1 MATVSELLA
10 VAAKEVGVAEEPAG
24 SNRVRYNTWY
34 YGKEVSGSAYPWCM
48 VFVQWCFAQVGASLP
63 ARTASCGAL
72 MRAAKAG
79 GSWVAA
85 DYRAGDV
92 VIYDFG
98 EDGTTDHCGIVESAG
113 DGFVTAIEGNTGV
126 GNDANG
132 GQVQRRRRSVE
143 LVVGAVRPVYE
154 REESGMDNIPSSWT
168 KEAVEWAVK
177 NGLILGDEKG
187 DLRLH
192 DTVTREELM
201 VFLQRLHELK

>member
-113 DGFVTAIEGNTGV
+113 GGFVTAIEGNTGV